1 MLTEPVFGLG
11 SQAFNNAP
19 GSISS
24 LRLSPPVWGAGN
36 RGVGEGRPRC
46 FEAY

>member
-19 GSISS
+19 GSVSS
-24 LRLSPPVWGAGN
+24 LRCHRLSGNGN